1 MSSDIG
7 YEYAEH
13 ILNSWKFLVL
23 GKVASRKVQFCVG
36 VEKENCWIKAFSAE
50 KDFPFWA
57 FKKLFESSF
66 LKSEKLFFFLINNKT
81 SSKRFLLN

>member
-36 VEKENCWIKAFSAE
+36 VERKTAE
-50 KDFPFWA
+50 
-57 FKKLFESSF
+57 
-66 LKSEKLFFFLINNKT
+66 
-81 SSKRFLLN
+81 